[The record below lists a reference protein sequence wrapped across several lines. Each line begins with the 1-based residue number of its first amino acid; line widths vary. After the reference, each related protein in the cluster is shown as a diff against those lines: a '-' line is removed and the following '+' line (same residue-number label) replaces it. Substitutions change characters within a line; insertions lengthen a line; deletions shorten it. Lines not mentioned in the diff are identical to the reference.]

1 MRFVLAI
8 LASSVAVAL
17 VALFVGALPVARIF
31 DEKLGMVVPLDGS
44 EAVRFSEGGARSR
57 FGAHGFNPVVAG
69 KIHDVG
75 QKVFLYG
82 DSFVE
87 ALQVADEAKPDAVM
101 TRNFNGAAITF
112 GIGRSGAGLK
122 SFIKRAGCYELAFG
136 RPVCHV
142 FFVASVRDDLFHDY
156 GAEPVGEKQL
166 EFSNFVNRFHLNGL
180 LAAYTAGQSLIKAEL
195 NFIPGRQVAFNSR
208 ARAEKDVA
216 AVTHVI
222 VGEIKTKVSAPV
234 LIAYCPNVPQMRRG
248 EIRLRMKRTKS
259 RRFSKISLKRRALI
273 TLMLHPLLSRSGEKG
288 ICSLVDL
295 RTPVVLEVG
304 I

>member
-87 ALQVADEAKPDAVM
+87 ALQVADRGDG
-101 TRNFNGAAITF
+101 TR
-112 GIGRSGAGLK
+112 L
-122 SFIKRAGCYELAFG
+122 YAFSWQ
-136 RPVCHV
+136 R
-142 FFVASVRDDLFHDY
+142 
-156 GAEPVGEKQL
+156 
-166 EFSNFVNRFHLNGL
+166 
-180 LAAYTAGQSLIKAEL
+180 
-195 NFIPGRQVAFNSR
+195 
-208 ARAEKDVA
+208 
-216 AVTHVI
+216 
-222 VGEIKTKVSAPV
+222 
-234 LIAYCPNVPQMRRG
+234 
-248 EIRLRMKRTKS
+248 
-259 RRFSKISLKRRALI
+259 
-273 TLMLHPLLSRSGEKG
+273 
-288 ICSLVDL
+288 
-295 RTPVVLEVG
+295 RTPVLPLSCLRHSSWRPSAR
-304 I
+304 